1 MKKRADSVL
10 FVLFAVATA
19 GCGAGTPRTLQ
30 SVTATPM
37 VADAKNFPNG
47 QVQFTASAIYNKP
60 PTPVTPFQVTAWEA
74 LPQSI
79 ATITNSG
86 MAQCVPGQSGTVTI
100 RVAVPGDAPLMA
112 VATLTCP

>member
-1 MKKRADSVL
+1 MV
-10 FVLFAVATA
+10 FAAATA

-37 VADAKNFPNG
+37 IADAKNFPTG
-47 QVQFTASAIYNKP
+47 QVQFTATAIYNKP
-60 PTPVTPFQVTAWEA
+60 PTPVTPFQVTAWQA
-74 LPQSI
+74 SPPSV

-86 MAQCVPGQSGTVTI
+86 LAQCVPGQSGTVTI
-100 RVAVPGDAPLMA
+100 RVAAPGDGPLMA